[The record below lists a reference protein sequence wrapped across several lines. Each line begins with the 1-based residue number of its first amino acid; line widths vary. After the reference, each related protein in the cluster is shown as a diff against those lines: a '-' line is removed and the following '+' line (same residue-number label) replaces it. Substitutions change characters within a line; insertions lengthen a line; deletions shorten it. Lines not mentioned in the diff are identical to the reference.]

1 MKKLIYLLLIAFSLF
16 TTVSCSTDEESARQ
30 SEQKVTFVLNANEQL
45 SLVSI
50 KIKDAEGQILNSYNY
65 TNVQDVNLD
74 ITSGVEIVV
83 YTVDEDELEYT
94 YKILNNNGSIQL
106 QGSEEGAFNHTINKF
121 YNL

>member
-16 TTVSCSTDEESARQ
+16 STSCSTDEESARQ
-30 SEQKVTFVLNANEQL
+30 SEPKVTFVLNANEQL
-45 SLVSI
+45 SLVAI

-65 TNVQDVNLD
+65 TNVQDVSLD

-94 YKILNNNGSIQL
+94 YKILNSNGSIQL
-106 QGSEEGAFNHTINKF
+106 QGSEEGAFNHTINKY

>member
-1 MKKLIYLLLIAFSLF
+1 MKKLIYLLLIDFSLF
-16 TTVSCSTDEESARQ
+16 STSCSTDEVSARQ
-30 SEQKVTFVLNANEQL
+30 SEPKVTFVLNANEQL
-45 SLVSI
+45 SLVAI

-65 TNVQDVNLD
+65 TNVQDVSLN

-94 YKILNNNGSIQL
+94 YKILNSNVSIQL
-106 QGSEEGAFNHTINKF
+106 QGSEEGAFNHTINKY

>member
-16 TTVSCSTDEESARQ
+16 STSCSTVEESARQ
-30 SEQKVTFVLNANEQL
+30 SEPKVTFVLNANEQL
-45 SLVSI
+45 SLVAI

-65 TNVQDVNLD
+65 TNVQDVSLD

-94 YKILNNNGSIQL
+94 YKILNSNGSIQL
-106 QGSEEGAFNHTINKF
+106 QGSEEGAFNHTINKY